1 MFLANRYTHL
11 LISLVALLVL
21 SPFLLKA
28 EMSFPIMSFL
38 FLVIILLTLR
48 ALEMK
53 ESTFLIIAILAT
65 LAFLLEVFFNFHIFR
80 VDRKLISIISLS
92 SFAIFIGI
100 SILIMINNIFSQKIV
115 NADSV
120 RGGISVYLLI
130 GLLWGILYE
139 IVAVIDPKAFVLVT
153 GSIVGG
159 DFRYLLFYL
168 SFTTLTTVA
177 FGDILPANEIA
188 RVLAAMEATSGVLFV
203 AVFVAQLVS
212 LHVFHKT
219 VAKQSV
225 QPQPKGE

>member
-1 MFLANRYTHL
+1 MFLSNRYTHL
-11 LISLVALLVL
+11 LISLVALLVF

-28 EMSFPIMSFL
+28 EMNFPIMSLL

-53 ESTFLIIAILAT
+53 RSTFVIISILAIS
-65 LAFLLEVFFNFHIFR
+65 AFLLEVFFNFHVFR
-80 VDRKLISIISLS
+80 FDRKLISVISLS
-92 SFAIFIGI
+92 AFAVFIGI
-100 SILIMINNIFSQKIV
+100 SILIMINNLFSQKIV
-115 NADSV
+115 SADTV

-139 IVAVIDPKAFVLVT
+139 IVATIDPNAFVLVT
-153 GSIVGG
+153 GNIVGG

-177 FGDILPANEIA
+177 FGDILPACEIA
-188 RVLAAMEATSGVLFV
+188 RVLAALEAISGVLFV

-219 VAKQSV
+219 ITKQFV